1 MICDSTTRGVWER
14 IIRVTHESPG
24 VQWIATVKNGVE
36 MVSLQNADSN
46 RKRQIISW
54 KRPERNTI
62 ARPSTRPSSGAS
74 RVELHSESSE
84 SILKDMALPATR
96 FSSLL
101 SHFLETFGQPIQILY
116 TVDSVFTFK
125 PGRFIQTLV
134 CASRLLALSIEPFD
148 FSVSLSLS
156 DICPIVRI
164 DISAKRVQP
173 PQLLFCP
180 V

>member
-1 MICDSTTRGVWER
+1 M
-14 IIRVTHESPG
+14 THESPG
-24 VQWIATVKNGVE
+24 VQWIATVENGVE

-54 KRPERNTI
+54 KRPEKNTI
-62 ARPSTRPSSGAS
+62 ARPSTRPSPGAS
-74 RVELHSESSE
+74 GVELHSESSE
-84 SILKDMALPATR
+84 SILKIWPFPPRDFHPSFHIFFFGNLWAT
-96 FSSLL
+96 SPDS
-101 SHFLETFGQPIQILY
+101 Y

-180 V
+180 VSVHKP